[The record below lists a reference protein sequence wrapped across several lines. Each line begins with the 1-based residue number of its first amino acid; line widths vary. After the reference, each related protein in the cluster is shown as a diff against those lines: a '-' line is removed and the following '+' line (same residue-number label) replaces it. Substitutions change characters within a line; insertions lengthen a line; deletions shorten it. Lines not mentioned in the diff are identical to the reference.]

1 MIKSFEIAKYR
12 QFESAKFDNFSNI
25 NLFIGENDTEKTTIL
40 KFLYANCSELRE
52 IVDNG
57 EKDISVYSYLNRI
70 PNKDMVIGYFKF
82 K

>member
-52 IVDNG
+52 IVYNLRTPQ
-57 EKDISVYSYLNRI
+57 SWARLNL
-70 PNKDMVIGYFKF
+70 NYFSTF
-82 K
+82 L